1 MKAFA
6 RWHRACLDRGIYLP
20 CSQYEAAFLPLTLS
34 DADLDRIAAGMSDAL
49 DSILG

>member
-1 MKAFA
+1 MAAFG

-34 DADLDRIAAGMSDAL
+34 AADLDRLAGAMSEAL
-49 DSILG
+49 DSVLG